1 VAKEFKQRYQID
13 YEDIF
18 SPIIKSTTI
27 RIILSIAV
35 SKGWHLR
42 NLDVQNA
49 FLHANLEDVYMWQ
62 SPSAWYTRLSTKICE
77 LGFKS
82 SKADTSLFYFH
93 QDSISMFILVYID
106 DIIIVSSDQR
116 ATERLLH
123 KLSQDFTLKDMGELH
138 YFLGIEVCKVNDRI
152 TLTQK
157 KYASD
162 LL

>member
-1 VAKEFKQRYQID
+1 
-13 YEDIF
+13 
-18 SPIIKSTTI
+18 
-27 RIILSIAV
+27 
-35 SKGWHLR
+35 
-42 NLDVQNA
+42 
-49 FLHANLEDVYMWQ
+49 
-62 SPSAWYTRLSTKICE
+62 
-77 LGFKS
+77 
-82 SKADTSLFYFH
+82 
-93 QDSISMFILVYID
+93 MFILVYID

-123 KLSQDFTLKDMGELH
+123 KLSQDFTLKDMGELQ